1 MLTKVEVQKLLDK
14 AISDHDLVIYQK
26 MAQAISDNNI
36 KLFNVLARR
45 EAIKESYVTKE
56 QLQETVSNLQNTM
69 DKMYGLLKKHDQE
82 QTVMSHQ
89 VNSHESRISKLE
101 VALT

>member
-1 MLTKVEVQKLLDK
+1 MLTKMEVQKLLNK

-69 DKMYGLLKKHDQE
+69 DKMYGLLKKHD
-82 QTVMSHQ
+82 
-89 VNSHESRISKLE
+89 
-101 VALT
+101 A

>member
-89 VNSHESRISKLE
+89 VSSHESRISKLE

>member
-1 MLTKVEVQKLLDK
+1 MEVQKLLNK

-69 DKMYGLLKKHDQE
+69 DKMYGLLKKHD
-82 QTVMSHQ
+82 
-89 VNSHESRISKLE
+89 
-101 VALT
+101 A

>member
-69 DKMYGLLKKHDQE
+69 DKMYGVLKKHDQE